1 MFICIEGNIGAGKTT
16 LAKKIADELKFDFL
30 PEQFEENS
38 LLPLF
43 YNDPKTYSYL
53 LEFSFLIERFQQLNN
68 WAEKLKTK
76 HVVSDYNFYK
86 CLCFAKINLSEPEY
100 NFFEK
105 ELDVSKM
112 FDTLVSRLQD
122 DNIYNYYD
130 PNIAYPDDIKKTLNN
145 YREIV
150 EFAINTSIL
159 NNSKQQIYGY
169 LERVIKIL
177 DEQWLYRNNINYKC
191 FEDIFQILTNN
202 I

>member
-105 ELDVSKM
+105 EFYKLNKGIVQPDLLVRLHLRPDYLIQNINQRSRVAEKNIPESYLNKITVSY
-112 FDTLVSRLQD
+112 DL
-122 DNIYNYYD
+122 IYNQ
-130 PNIAYPDDIKKTLNN
+130 TSLNMVSFHL
-145 YREIV
+145 EK
-150 EFAINTSIL
+150 
-159 NNSKQQIYGY
+159 NSPEEY
-169 LERVIKIL
+169 ERVFSELKVNL
-177 DEQWLYRNNINYKC
+177 QKL
-191 FEDIFQILTNN
+191 
-202 I
+202 

>member
-16 LAKKIADELKFDFL
+16 LAKKIADEFKFEFL

-86 CLCFAKINLSEPEY
+86 CLCFAKINLSKTEY
-100 NFFEK
+100 SFFEK
-105 ELDVSKM
+105 EFYKLNKGIVQPDLLVRLHLQSDCLIQNINQRSRVAEKNIPESYLNKITVSY
-112 FDTLVSRLQD
+112 DL
-122 DNIYNYYD
+122 IYNQTSLY
-130 PNIAYPDDIKKTLNN
+130 TLSFHL
-145 YREIV
+145 EK
-150 EFAINTSIL
+150 
-159 NNSKQQIYGY
+159 NSPEEY
-169 LERVIKIL
+169 ERVFSELKANL
-177 DEQWLYRNNINYKC
+177 
-191 FEDIFQILTNN
+191 QIL
-202 I
+202 

>member
-16 LAKKIADELKFDFL
+16 LAKKIADEFKFEFL

-86 CLCFAKINLSEPEY
+86 CLCFAKINLSETEY
-100 NFFEK
+100 SFFEK
-105 ELDVSKM
+105 EFYKLNKGIVQPDL
-112 FDTLVSRLQD
+112 LVRLHLQSDCLIQNINQRSRVAEKNIPESYLNKITFSYD
-122 DNIYNYYD
+122 LIYNQTSL
-130 PNIAYPDDIKKTLNN
+130 NTLSFHL
-145 YREIV
+145 EK
-150 EFAINTSIL
+150 
-159 NNSKQQIYGY
+159 NSPEEY
-169 LERVIKIL
+169 ERVFSELKANL
-177 DEQWLYRNNINYKC
+177 
-191 FEDIFQILTNN
+191 QIL
-202 I
+202 